1 MAVTPSDWFRLDR
14 IWALRNHD
22 ANDMFSLFASK
33 FVMENAMRLDIESL
47 RAVKT
52 VADSGG
58 VTRAAARLHLTQSAV
73 SHKIKRLEDRI
84 GRPLFRRAEGGW
96 GPTEDGARLLRYAE
110 RLLAVHD
117 EAVAQLA
124 RRDLAG
130 SLRLGITEDT
140 TGAGIAGILARFA
153 RLYPKVSLSARVE
166 QSLVLRERLE
176 RVEIDLAVV
185 QVFERDIAPGD
196 LVLWRDDLLWV
207 QSPDFEPAAGGRLP
221 FVAFDQNCLY
231 RRWAEAALAETG
243 PALEIVLECPSFDG
257 VRSAANCGLGVTIIN
272 RRNLRSGL
280 VETALSL
287 PGLPRVAYVVRA
299 AKPKPAP
306 AVAALK
312 AASADELSEEDPAGR
327 AGFG

>member
-1 MAVTPSDWFRLDR
+1 
-14 IWALRNHD
+14 
-22 ANDMFSLFASK
+22 
-33 FVMENAMRLDIESL
+33 MRLDIESL

-153 RLYPKVSLSARVE
+153 RLYPKVDLSARVE
-166 QSLVLRERLE
+166 QSLVLRGRLA
-176 RVEIDLAVV
+176 RGEIDLAVM
-185 QVFERDIAPGD
+185 QVFERDVAAGD
-196 LVLWRDDLLWV
+196 VVLWRDDLIWA
-207 QSPDFEPAAGGRLP
+207 QSKDFELTAGSSLP
-221 FVAFDQNCLY
+221 FVAFDQHCLY
-231 RRWAEAALAETG
+231 RRWAEAALAEAG
-243 PALEIVLECPSFDG
+243 PALRIVLECPSFDG
-257 VRSAANCGLGVTIIN
+257 VRSAVKSGLGITIIN
-272 RRNLRSGL
+272 RRNMRGGL
-280 VETALSL
+280 IPSDLALPL
-287 PGLPRVAYVVRA
+287 IPRVAYVVRA

-306 AVAALK
+306 AVTALVAAI
-312 AASADELSEEDPAGR
+312 SDEFSQEGPAGR
-327 AGFG
+327 ARP